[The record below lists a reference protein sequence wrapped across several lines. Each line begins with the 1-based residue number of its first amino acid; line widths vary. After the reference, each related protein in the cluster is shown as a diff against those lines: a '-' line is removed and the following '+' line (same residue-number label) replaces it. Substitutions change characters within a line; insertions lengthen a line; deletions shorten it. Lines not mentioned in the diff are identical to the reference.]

1 MDSAEVDTHC
11 SGHLQRCSPAASG
24 QMEPRQ
30 VQSMTPT
37 WPGRGHHDILALD
50 WTHWNCSS
58 TARWSCRP
66 PPSTRGRS
74 CCSDCCNADA
84 AAGGSQRWHCQTEPA
99 DEGSHDS
106 APGGYD
112 RHDVWTTTILA
123 AEPHCSSGRHWATQS
138 AAGIDFYSG
147 NCCADDSWEKTVL
160 LRWQSGVHKCYLGA
174 SLRRSGMT
182 AEDDGKVDLRCYC
195 GCGCGWQ
202 QYCQ

>member
-1 MDSAEVDTHC
+1 MDTNC
-11 SGHLQRCSPAASG
+11 SGHLQQCSPAASG

-37 WPGRGHHDILALD
+37 WPGRGHHDVLALD

-74 CCSDCCNADA
+74 CWSDCCSADA
-84 AAGGSQRWHCQTEPA
+84 AADGSQRWHCQTEPAA

-112 RHDVWTTTILA
+112 RHDVWTRTTLV
-123 AEPHCSSGRHWATQS
+123 AEPHRWSGRHWATQS
-138 AAGIDFYSG
+138 AAGVAGIDCCSG
-147 NCCADDSWEKTVL
+147 SCCADDSWETIVL
-160 LRWQSGVHKCYLGA
+160 LRWQSGVRSCYLGA
-174 SLRRSGMT
+174 GLRRSGMT
-182 AEDDGKVDLRCYC
+182 VEDDGKADLHCCWHSQRIP
-195 GCGCGWQ
+195 
-202 QYCQ
+202 